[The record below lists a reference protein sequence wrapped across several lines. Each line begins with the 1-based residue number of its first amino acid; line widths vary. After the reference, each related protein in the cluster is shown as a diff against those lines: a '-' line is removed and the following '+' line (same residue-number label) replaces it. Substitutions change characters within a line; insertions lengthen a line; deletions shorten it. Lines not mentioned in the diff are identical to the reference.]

1 MIIFSILLS
10 TVFYILEIRSLLSG
24 IKAFQSRA
32 FVKGFKGKSGGL
44 VGSRAEARFYPEIF
58 YLKTSF

>member
-1 MIIFSILLS
+1 MF
-10 TVFYILEIRSLLSG
+10 VIRSLLSG

-32 FVKGFKGKSGGL
+32 FVKGFRARSGAF

-58 YLKTSF
+58 YLKASF

>member
-1 MIIFSILLS
+1 M
-10 TVFYILEIRSLLSG
+10 LEIRSRLSG

-32 FVKGFKGKSGGL
+32 FVKGFKGRSGGF